1 MNIKLNKSDT
11 AQQIRTRELLDTK
24 LTDAWLEQQGINAK
38 NFSSIHIKLLQAQS
52 QAKLLTENHQ
62 HLLTNSQLKLL
73 IDFLG
78 KMKDT
83 ASRSRLKPAAALPIL
98 NLAGKINR
106 QLFKAHRQATRS
118 HKGNEGT
125 YSR

>member
-24 LTDAWLEQQGINAK
+24 LTDAWLAQQGINAK
-38 NFSSIHIKLLQAQS
+38 NFSSIHIKLLQAHS

-73 IDFLG
+73 VDFLG

-83 ASRSRLKPAAALPIL
+83 ASRSRLKPAAAALPIL

-106 QLFKAHRQATRS
+106 QLFKALRHNTKS
-118 HKGNEGT
+118 H
-125 YSR
+125 

>member
-1 MNIKLNKSDT
+1 MNNNLNKSDT

-24 LTDAWLEQQGINAK
+24 LTDAWLAQQGINFK
-38 NFSSIHIKLLQAQS
+38 NFSSIHIKLLQAYS
-52 QAKLLTENHQ
+52 KAKLLTENHQ

-73 IDFLG
+73 VDFLG

-106 QLFKAHRQATRS
+106 QLFKALRHVTKS
-118 HKGNEGT
+118 H
-125 YSR
+125 

>member
-1 MNIKLNKSDT
+1 MNNKLNKSDT

-24 LTDAWLEQQGINAK
+24 LTDAWLAQQGINAK
-38 NFSSIHIKLLQAQS
+38 NFSSIHIKLLQAHS

-73 IDFLG
+73 VDFLG

-98 NLAGKINR
+98 NLAAKINR
-106 QLFKAHRQATRS
+106 RLFKAHRQATRS
-118 HKGNEGT
+118 HKGNKGT

>member
-1 MNIKLNKSDT
+1 MNNKLNKSDT

-24 LTDAWLEQQGINAK
+24 LTDAWLAQQGINAK

-78 KMKDT
+78 KMKNSAYRKQLNPKAT
-83 ASRSRLKPAAALPIL
+83 LPIL
-98 NLAGKINR
+98 NLAAKINR
-106 QLFKAHRQATRS
+106 HLFKAHRQATRS
-118 HKGNEGT
+118 HKATIGT

>member
-1 MNIKLNKSDT
+1 MNNKLNKSDT

-24 LTDAWLEQQGINAK
+24 LTDDWLAQQGINAK
-38 NFSSIHIKLLQAQS
+38 NFSSIHIKLLQAHS

-73 IDFLG
+73 VDFLG
-78 KMKDT
+78 KMKNST
-83 ASRSRLKPAAALPIL
+83 YHKQLNPKAALPIL
-98 NLAGKINR
+98 NLTAKINR

-118 HKGNEGT
+118 H
-125 YSR
+125 